1 LSALTWQNS
10 HHGSSPRVKVSLGL
24 LLVLFWTATVR
35 YDRPGGAGMSTV
47 TLLAAGLTVPAATFT
62 GLWFWRLRPGRRAD
76 LLPSTETVL
85 VHKVAK
91 AYALQQELRAQV
103 EALGRGFED
112 RDRRLA
118 AQVSGAIETAAKAAE
133 ILPGLAAKRLGGH
146 GRVGGGEHSDT

>member
-1 LSALTWQNS
+1 
-10 HHGSSPRVKVSLGL
+10 
-24 LLVLFWTATVR
+24 
-35 YDRPGGAGMSTV
+35 MSTV
-47 TLLAAGLTVPAATFT
+47 TVLAAGLSVPAATFT
-62 GLWFWRLRPGRRAD
+62 GLWFWRLRPGRRAE
-76 LLPSTETVL
+76 LRPSTDTVL

-103 EALGRGFED
+103 EALGRGFEE

-146 GRVGGGEHSDT
+146 GYEGGHGGT

>member
-1 LSALTWQNS
+1 MSA
-10 HHGSSPRVKVSLGL
+10 
-24 LLVLFWTATVR
+24 
-35 YDRPGGAGMSTV
+35 V
-47 TLLAAGLTVPAATFT
+47 TLLAAGLIVPAATFA

-76 LLPSTETVL
+76 LRPSREAVL

-146 GRVGGGEHSDT
+146 GYEGGHGGT

>member
-1 LSALTWQNS
+1 
-10 HHGSSPRVKVSLGL
+10 
-24 LLVLFWTATVR
+24 
-35 YDRPGGAGMSTV
+35 MSTV
-47 TLLAAGLTVPAATFT
+47 TLLAAGLTVPAATFI
-62 GLWFWRLRPGRRAD
+62 GLWFWRLRPGRRPD
-76 LLPSTETVL
+76 PRPSTETVL

-103 EALGRGFED
+103 EALGRGFEE

-146 GRVGGGEHSDT
+146 GYAGEGGHGGT

>member
-1 LSALTWQNS
+1 MSA
-10 HHGSSPRVKVSLGL
+10 
-24 LLVLFWTATVR
+24 
-35 YDRPGGAGMSTV
+35 V
-47 TLLAAGLTVPAATFT
+47 TLLAAGLTVPAATFA

-76 LLPSTETVL
+76 PQPSREAVL
-85 VHKVAK
+85 VHRVAK

-103 EALGRGFED
+103 EALGRGFEE

-146 GRVGGGEHSDT
+146 GYEGGHGGT